1 MRLIPHARK
10 AFRRLW
16 SIRVALLAAAI
27 QGAAMF
33 WIAFEGTMPPLWFFG
48 IGVFLTVLVVP
59 VRLIKQADV
68 DET

>member
-1 MRLIPHARK
+1 MRLIPHARQ

-27 QGAAMF
+27 QGSAMF
-33 WIAFEGTMPPLWFFG
+33 WIAFVDTMPPLWFFG

-59 VRLIKQADV
+59 ARLIKQADV
-68 DET
+68 DEA

>member
-1 MRLIPHARK
+1 
-10 AFRRLW
+10 
-16 SIRVALLAAAI
+16 
-27 QGAAMF
+27 MF